1 MSILVTGATG
11 TIGSLVV
18 QGLAA
23 AGAEVSA
30 FVRTSGKQR
39 FPAGVKEVVGD
50 LTDVASLRAALSSV
64 RTLFLLNAV
73 TPDEVTQALV
83 ALNLAREA
91 GIERV
96 VYLSVIHAD
105 KFTNVPHFTG
115 KHTVERMIESL
126 DIPATILRPAYFM
139 QNERMVQQVI
149 QGYGV
154 YPMPI
159 GSTGVAM
166 IDARD
171 IADVA
176 VAELLRR
183 DRAPAPSPRATLDLV
198 GPELLTGASVAK
210 IWSAALGREVTY
222 GGLRRG
228 NGLLDEVGV
237 LAQRTAEHGL
247 QAIRCAVRTVH
258 AELLN
263 SRHHQAHVV
272 GKPGWPQ
279 RGHLSFEG
287 RHVVSAVSHFAT
299 ERGTPDL
306 GHRRSSQPLGP
317 DQLQRHTR

>member
-30 FVRTSGKQR
+30 FVRTPGKQP

-50 LTDVASLRAALSSV
+50 LTDVPSLRAALSSV

-159 GSTGVAM
+159 GSVGVAM

-183 DRAPAPSPRATLDLV
+183 DRAPTPSPRVTLELV

-210 IWSAALGREVTY
+210 IWSAALGRDVNY
-222 GGLRRG
+222 GG
-228 NGLLDEVGV
+228 DDV
-237 LAQRTAEHGL
+237 AA
-247 QAIRCAVRTVH
+247 
-258 AELLN
+258 
-263 SRHHQAHVV
+263 
-272 GKPGWPQ
+272 
-279 RGHLSFEG
+279 FEG
-287 RHVVSAVSHFAT
+287 QMASSAPSWLAYDMRLMMAGIQKFGMHGADGAADRVQAL
-299 ERGTPDL
+299 L
-306 GHRRSSQPLGP
+306 GRPLRKYA
-317 DQLQRHTR
+317 DFVKEAVAAS

>member
-30 FVRTSGKQR
+30 FVRTPGKQR
-39 FPAGVKEVVGD
+39 FPPGVQEVVGD

-105 KFTNVPHFTG
+105 TFTNVPHFTG
-115 KHTVERMIESL
+115 KNTVERMIESL
-126 DIPATILRPAYFM
+126 DIAATILRPAYFM

-183 DRAPAPSPRATLDLV
+183 DRALAPSSRVTLELV
-198 GPELLTGASVAK
+198 GPELLTGESVAR

-222 GGLRRG
+222 GGDDVAAFEG
-228 NGLLDEVGV
+228 QMASFGPSW
-237 LAQRTAEHGL
+237 LAYDMRLMMAGIQKFGMHGADGAAHRL
-247 QAIRCAVRTVH
+247 QAM
-258 AELLN
+258 L
-263 SRHHQAHVV
+263 
-272 GKPGWPQ
+272 
-279 RGHLSFEG
+279 G
-287 RHVVSAVSHFAT
+287 R
-299 ERGTPDL
+299 
-306 GHRRSSQPLGP
+306 PLRKYT
-317 DQLQRHTR
+317 DFVKEAIAAS

>member
-11 TIGSLVV
+11 TLGSLVV
-18 QGLAA
+18 QGLVA

-30 FVRTSGKQR
+30 FVRTSGKQV
-39 FPAGVKEVVGD
+39 FPAGVNEVVGD
-50 LTDVASLRAALSSV
+50 LTDVPSLRAALSSV

-159 GSTGVAM
+159 GSAGVAM

-183 DRAPAPSPRATLDLV
+183 DRALAPSPRVTLELV

-210 IWSAALGREVTY
+210 IWSVALGRDVNY
-222 GGLRRG
+222 GGDDVAAFETQMASFG
-228 NGLLDEVGV
+228 PAW
-237 LAQRTAEHGL
+237 LAYDMRLMMAGIQNFGMHGADGAADRL
-247 QAIRCAVRTVH
+247 QAILGRPLRKYADFVNEAV
-258 AELLN
+258 AA
-263 SRHHQAHVV
+263 S
-272 GKPGWPQ
+272 
-279 RGHLSFEG
+279 
-287 RHVVSAVSHFAT
+287 
-299 ERGTPDL
+299 
-306 GHRRSSQPLGP
+306 
-317 DQLQRHTR
+317 

>member
-30 FVRTSGKQR
+30 FVRTSGKQS

-50 LTDVASLRAALSSV
+50 LTDVPSMRAALSSV

-83 ALNLAREA
+83 ALSLAREA
-91 GIERV
+91 GIERI

-105 KFTNVPHFTG
+105 KFTDVPHFTG

-139 QNERMVQQVI
+139 QNDRMVQQVI

-159 GSTGVAM
+159 GSSGVAM

-183 DRAPAPSPRATLDLV
+183 DRAPAPLPRVTLELV
-198 GPELLTGASVAK
+198 GPERLTGESVAK
-210 IWSAALGREVTY
+210 LWSAALGRDVTY
-222 GGLRRG
+222 GGDDVAAFEAQMASSG
-228 NGLLDEVGV
+228 PSC
-237 LAQRTAEHGL
+237 LAYDMRLMMAGIQKFGMHGADGAVDRL
-247 QAIRCAVRTVH
+247 QAMLGRPLRNYADFIKEAV
-258 AELLN
+258 A
-263 SRHHQAHVV
+263 A
-272 GKPGWPQ
+272 
-279 RGHLSFEG
+279 
-287 RHVVSAVSHFAT
+287 A
-299 ERGTPDL
+299 
-306 GHRRSSQPLGP
+306 
-317 DQLQRHTR
+317 